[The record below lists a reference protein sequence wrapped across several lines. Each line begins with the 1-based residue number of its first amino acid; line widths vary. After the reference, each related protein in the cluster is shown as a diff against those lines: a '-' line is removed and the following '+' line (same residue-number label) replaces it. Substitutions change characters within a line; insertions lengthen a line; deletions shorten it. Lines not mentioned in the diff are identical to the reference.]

1 LHWVF
6 HDKFTNWNCHPP
18 LYEYRGQHAPAAGT
32 TSKENKMNWY
42 LIVKYLHILAV
53 TITVGG
59 MFARQLVRTQ
69 ARKLD
74 DLDAIASLT
83 RVAVRMDRVLV
94 VPWSNI
100 MIVMGIILA
109 VMQKWPIFGFL
120 QGSSQNWLLVSNL
133 LLLIM
138 IILIPS
144 VFIPHNKNVEA
155 ILQFA
160 LTERRVTQELTA
172 ALDDQKNKLAHLAE
186 EVIVLVVA
194 ALMVLKPF

>member
-1 LHWVF
+1 
-6 HDKFTNWNCHPP
+6 
-18 LYEYRGQHAPAAGT
+18 
-32 TSKENKMNWY
+32 MNLY
-42 LIVKYLHILAV
+42 LIFKFLHIVAV
-53 TITVGG
+53 TLTIGG

-69 ARKLD
+69 AQKSQDISVL
-74 DLDAIASLT
+74 ASLT
-83 RVAVRMDRVLV
+83 RVAVRMDRALV
-94 VPWSNI
+94 ILWSNI
-100 MIVMGIILA
+100 MIAMGIILA

-144 VFIPHNKNVEA
+144 VFIPHNKKVEA
-155 ILQFA
+155 ILQSA